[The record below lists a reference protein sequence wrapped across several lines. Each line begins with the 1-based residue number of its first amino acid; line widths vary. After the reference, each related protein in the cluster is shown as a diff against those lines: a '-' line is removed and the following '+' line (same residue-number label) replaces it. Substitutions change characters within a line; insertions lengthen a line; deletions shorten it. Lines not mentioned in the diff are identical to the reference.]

1 VLSTMQQTVCVEV
14 LFSTIVVWAAVWG
27 VLEELIRDVTDK
39 RHRILIYTS
48 LLLATLLGARAL
60 EHVSVCALL

>member
-1 VLSTMQQTVCVEV
+1 MQQTVCVEV

-27 VLEELIRDVTDK
+27 VLEELMSDVTDK
-39 RHRILIYTS
+39 RHRILIYAS
-48 LLLATLLGARAL
+48 LLLTTLLGARAL

>member
-1 VLSTMQQTVCVEV
+1 MQQTVCVEV

-27 VLEELIRDVTDK
+27 VLEELISDVTDK

-48 LLLATLLGARAL
+48 LLLTALLGARAL
-60 EHVSVCALL
+60 DHVSVCALL

>member
-1 VLSTMQQTVCVEV
+1 MQQTVCVEV

-27 VLEELIRDVTDK
+27 VLEELMSDVTDK

-48 LLLATLLGARAL
+48 LLLTTLLGARAL